1 MMIEIHEKSFHRI
14 PAFMNRFANSKDF
27 KEYKK
32 RFMDMSLT
40 DEAIETIKKKE
51 QKKKEKKEK
60 KKGKSKKK

>member
-1 MMIEIHEKSFHRI
+1 MIEIHEKSFHRI

-40 DEAIETIKKKE
+40 DEAIEAIK
-51 QKKKEKKEK
+51 KKKEKKEK

>member
-1 MMIEIHEKSFHRI
+1 MIEIHEKSFHRI

-40 DEAIETIKKKE
+40 DEAIETIK
-51 QKKKEKKEK
+51 
-60 KKGKSKKK
+60 